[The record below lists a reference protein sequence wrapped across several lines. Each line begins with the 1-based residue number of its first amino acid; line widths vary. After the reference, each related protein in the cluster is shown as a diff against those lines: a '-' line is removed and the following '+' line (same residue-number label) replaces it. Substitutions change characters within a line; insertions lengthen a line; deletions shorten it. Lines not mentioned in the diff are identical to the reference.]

1 MRLSKFY
8 RDVIKTKAQETFG
21 EDVQVNLFGSRVD
34 DTQKG
39 GDIDLYIIVPNQQ
52 NLFQKKLRFL
62 AQVKRVLGEQKIDVI
77 FNEDETRLVEQEAKK
92 WSISL

>member
-1 MRLSKFY
+1 MRISKFY
-8 RDVIKTKAQETFG
+8 RDVIKSKAKEVFG
-21 EDVQVNLFGSRVD
+21 KDVKVNLFGSRID

-39 GDIDLYIIVPNQQ
+39 GDIDLYIVVSNQQ
-52 NLFQKKLRFL
+52 DLFQKKLRFL

>member
-1 MRLSKFY
+1 MRISQFY
-8 RDVIKTKAQETFG
+8 RDVIKSKAKEVFG
-21 EDVQVNLFGSRVD
+21 KDVKVNLFGSRID

-39 GDIDLYIIVPNQQ
+39 GDIDLYIVVSNQQ
-52 NLFQKKLRFL
+52 DLFQKKLRFL